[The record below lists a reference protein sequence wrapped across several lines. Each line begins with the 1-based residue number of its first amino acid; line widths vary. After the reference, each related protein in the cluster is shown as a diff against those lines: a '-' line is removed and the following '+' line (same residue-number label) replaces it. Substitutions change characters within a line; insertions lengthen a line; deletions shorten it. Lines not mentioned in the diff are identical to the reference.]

1 MDRMRSVEIQARSAE
16 EAIRLALEQLG
27 CTREQV
33 EVQILAETEDDI
45 YGEGEVLVRVSM
57 RGATTQPRGDRSQP
71 RSHQQGR
78 GGGRGQRTLADAR
91 PRDSRGPRPWQG
103 GGRRQPSHGSISGVP
118 TRPQPTRDRQRSSHG
133 LISGVPTRPQPT
145 RDRQPSQ
152 ASDEKTQA
160 VEALAKEVVRELLQ
174 HMNVHAD
181 VMAVDNPSA
190 LPLSHD
196 DPLTVFVDIMG
207 RDLAM
212 LIGRRGENLS
222 QLQYMV
228 NLLVNK
234 RSDEWVRVI
243 LDVEGY
249 RSQREE
255 SLIGLAERV
264 TRQVARNR
272 RPISLEPMPPNE
284 RRIVHMTLKE
294 MSDVR
299 TESSGEGEM
308 RRVTIYPQ

>member
-33 EVQILAETEDDI
+33 DVQILAETEDDI
-45 YGEGEVLVRVSM
+45 YGEGEVLVRVAM
-57 RGATTQPRGDRSQP
+57 RGTAAQPRGDRSQP
-71 RSHQQGR
+71 RGGQQGR
-78 GGGRGQRTLADAR
+78 GGRGQRTLSDAR
-91 PRDSRGPRPWQG
+91 PRDSRAPRSWQG
-103 GGRRQPSHGSISGVP
+103 GAQRHRQPSHGSVSGVP
-118 TRPQPTRDRQRSSHG
+118 RHPQP
-133 LISGVPTRPQPT
+133 V

-160 VEALAKEVVRELLQ
+160 VETLAKSVVRELLT
-174 HMNVHAD
+174 HMDVHAD

-190 LPLSHD
+190 MPLSHD

-234 RSDEWVRVI
+234 RSEEWVRVI

-264 TRQVARNR
+264 ARQVARNR

-294 MSDVR
+294 MGDVR

-308 RRVTIYPQ
+308 RRVTIYPL

>member
-33 EVQILAETEDDI
+33 DVQILAETEDDI
-45 YGEGEVLVRVSM
+45 YGEGEVLVRVAM
-57 RGATTQPRGDRSQP
+57 RGTAAQPRGDRSQP
-71 RSHQQGR
+71 RGPAQQGR
-78 GGGRGQRTLADAR
+78 GGRGQRTLSDAR
-91 PRDSRGPRPWQG
+91 PRDSRSPRQWQG
-103 GGRRQPSHGSISGVP
+103 GGQRRPSHGSISGVP
-118 TRPQPTRDRQRSSHG
+118 TRPQP
-133 LISGVPTRPQPT
+133 V

-160 VEALAKEVVRELLQ
+160 VEALAKEVVRELLN
-174 HMNVHAD
+174 HMDIHAD

-190 LPLSHD
+190 MPLSHD

-222 QLQYMV
+222 QMQYMV
-228 NLLVNK
+228 NLITNK

-264 TRQVARNR
+264 ARQVARNK

-294 MSDVR
+294 MSDIR
-299 TESSGEGEM
+299 TESSGEGDM
-308 RRVTIYPQ
+308 RRVTIFPQ

>member
-1 MDRMRSVEIQARSAE
+1 VEIQARSAE

-33 EVQILAETEDDI
+33 DVQILAETEDDI
-45 YGEGEVLVRVSM
+45 YGEGEVLVRVAM
-57 RGATTQPRGDRSQP
+57 RGTAAQPRGDRSQP
-71 RSHQQGR
+71 RGQGGQGPQSGQPPARGGR
-78 GGGRGQRTLADAR
+78 GGRTLSDVR

-103 GGRRQPSHGSISGVP
+103 GTQAGGQRRPGYGSVSGVP
-118 TRPQPTRDRQRSSHG
+118 RQPQPVRT
-133 LISGVPTRPQPT
+133 
-145 RDRQPSQ
+145 RQPSQ
-152 ASDEKTQA
+152 ASDEQTQA
-160 VEALAKEVVRELLQ
+160 VEALAKDVVRELLT
-174 HMNVHAD
+174 HMDIQAD

-190 LPLSHD
+190 MPLSNE

-207 RDLAM
+207 HDLAM

-228 NLLVNK
+228 NLLANK
-234 RSDEWVRVI
+234 RSEEWIRVI

-264 TRQVARNR
+264 ARQVARNH

-284 RRIVHMTLKE
+284 RRIVHMTIKE

-299 TESSGEGEM
+299 SESSGEGEM
-308 RRVTIYPQ
+308 RRVTIFPQ

>member
-45 YGEGEVLVRVSM
+45 YGEGEVLVRVAM
-57 RGATTQPRGDRSQP
+57 RGAAAQTRGDRSQP
-71 RSHQQGR
+71 RNQGTQSGYQQGR
-78 GGGRGQRTLADAR
+78 GGGRGQRTLSDAR
-91 PRDSRGPRPWQG
+91 PRDSRGPRTWQG
-103 GGRRQPSHGSISGVP
+103 GQRRPGHGSVSGVP
-118 TRPQPTRDRQRSSHG
+118 RQPQP
-133 LISGVPTRPQPT
+133 V

-160 VEALAKEVVRELLQ
+160 VEALAKEVVRELLT
-174 HMNVHAD
+174 HMNIHAD

-190 LPLSHD
+190 MPLSHD

-234 RSDEWVRVI
+234 RSEEWVRVI

-264 TRQVARNR
+264 ARQVARNR

-308 RRVTIYPQ
+308 RRVTIFPL

>member
-16 EAIRLALEQLG
+16 EATRLALEQLG
-27 CTREQV
+27 CTRDQV

-45 YGEGEVLVRVSM
+45 YGEGEVLVRVSL

-71 RSHQQGR
+71 RGHQQGR

-103 GGRRQPSHGSISGVP
+103 SGGRRQPSHGSISGVP
-118 TRPQPTRDRQRSSHG
+118 TRPQP
-133 LISGVPTRPQPT
+133 V

-160 VEALAKEVVRELLQ
+160 VEALAKEVVRELLH

-190 LPLSHD
+190 MPLSHD

-264 TRQVARNR
+264 ARQVARNR

-294 MSDVR
+294 MPDVR

-308 RRVTIYPQ
+308 RRVTIFPQ